1 MGEYLKLKIE
11 ETAKLIAKETD
22 WEVYPRLIGKK
33 QAFEEA
39 LSMFEQFELC
49 GLV

>member
-11 ETAKLIAKETD
+11 EYANLIAKETD
-22 WEVYPRLIGKK
+22 WEVYQRYVGEK

-39 LSMFEQFELC
+39 LAMYEQFELC
-49 GLV
+49 GLE